1 MTLFLVNL
9 EGKQMGQTRKRHYD
23 RYTLEFKEMVVKLAN
38 NPTVMAREVAD
49 TLGLH
54 PVMVYRWQMEGRKG
68 ELRGNPYVD
77 QKEPEKKKVAKPRK
91 SDREKESEKKLRAAE
106 KHIRKLE
113 RELANRE
120 DELDLLKKAERFFVR
135 TK

>member
-1 MTLFLVNL
+1 
-9 EGKQMGQTRKRHYD
+9 
-23 RYTLEFKEMVVKLAN
+23 
-38 NPTVMAREVAD
+38 MAREVAD

>member
-1 MTLFLVNL
+1 
-9 EGKQMGQTRKRHYD
+9 MGQTRKRHYD
-23 RYTLEFKEMVVKLAN
+23 RYTLEFKSMIVKLAN
-38 NPTVMAREVAD
+38 NPAVMAREVAD

-54 PVMVYRWQMEGRKG
+54 PVMVYRWQMEDRKG
-68 ELRGNPYVD
+68 ELRGNPHVNQQAPD
-77 QKEPEKKKVAKPRK
+77 KKKVSRPRK
-91 SDREKESEKKLRAAE
+91 SAREKEAEQKLRTAE
-106 KHIRKLE
+106 KRILKLE

>member
-1 MTLFLVNL
+1 
-9 EGKQMGQTRKRHYD
+9 
-23 RYTLEFKEMVVKLAN
+23 MVVKLAN
-38 NPTVMAREVAD
+38 NPSVMAREVAD

-54 PVMVYRWQMEGRKG
+54 PVMVYRWQMEDRKG
-68 ELRGNPYVD
+68 ELRGNPYVND
-77 QKEPEKKKVAKPRK
+77 IDPDKKKPTVPRK
-91 SDREKESEKKLRAAE
+91 SDREKAADKKLQAAQ

-120 DELDLLKKAERFFVR
+120 DELDLLKKAERFFVK

>member
-1 MTLFLVNL
+1 
-9 EGKQMGQTRKRHYD
+9 MGQTRKRQYD
-23 RYTLEFKEMVVKLAN
+23 RYTLEFKQIIVKLAN

-54 PVMVYRWQMEGRKG
+54 PVMVYRWQMEDRRG

-77 QKEPEKKKVAKPRK
+77 QKEPAKKTRSTQRK
-91 SDREKESEKKLRAAE
+91 TDREKASEKKLKAAE

>member
-1 MTLFLVNL
+1 
-9 EGKQMGQTRKRHYD
+9 MGQTRKRHYD
-23 RYTLEFKEMVVKLAN
+23 RYTLEFKQMIVKLAN
-38 NPTVMAREVAD
+38 NPAVMAREVAV

-54 PVMVYRWQMEGRKG
+54 PVMVYRWQMEDRRG

-77 QKEPEKKKVAKPRK
+77 RKEPEKKTRSTQRK
-91 SDREKESEKKLRAAE
+91 TEREKASEQKLKAAE
-106 KHIRKLE
+106 KRIRRLE
-113 RELANRE
+113 RELATRE

>member
-1 MTLFLVNL
+1 
-9 EGKQMGQTRKRHYD
+9 MGQTRKRHYD
-23 RYTLEFKEMVVKLAN
+23 RYTLEFKKMVVKLAN
-38 NPTVMAREVAD
+38 NPAVMAREVAD

-54 PVMVYRWQMEGRKG
+54 PVMVYRWQMEDRKG

-77 QKEPEKKKVAKPRK
+77 QQKPTSKKVAKPRK

-106 KHIRKLE
+106 KQIRKLE
-113 RELANRE
+113 RALANRE
-120 DELDLLKKAERFFVR
+120 DELELLKKAERFFVR